1 MAVAPQFVID
11 LMTTCK
17 RTILA
22 VECAVLKVTGT
33 ETIGREHFMED
44 ESLLKISEMQANVH
58 VDPISFEPGH
68 PKRPRAGVK

>member
-22 VECAVLKVTGT
+22 VERAVLMAL
-33 ETIGREHFMED
+33 EN
-44 ESLLKISEMQANVH
+44 LLKISEMQANVH

-68 PKRPRAGVK
+68 PKSPRAGGK